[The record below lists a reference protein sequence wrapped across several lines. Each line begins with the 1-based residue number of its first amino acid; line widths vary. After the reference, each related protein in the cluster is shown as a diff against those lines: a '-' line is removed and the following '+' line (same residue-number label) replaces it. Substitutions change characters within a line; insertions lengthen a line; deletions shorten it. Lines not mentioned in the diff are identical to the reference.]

1 MMRKALGKK
10 ILILGVDG
18 MDPSLTRKF
27 VQKGLMPNVKKIID
41 QGAQREDL
49 TMLGGQPTGTPPMWT
64 TLATGAYPVT
74 HGITCFHKQSKEDL
88 DVMEY
93 ALDSRLCKAEQLW
106 NVFAEAGKKTLVWH
120 WPGSAWPPSSESP
133 NLHVVDG
140 TSPGA
145 PNMASAQV
153 EGELVLVASEKTEEI
168 HFRAKAASDG
178 NVPCVITDL
187 KPSSDFK
194 PMSEEVKLLT
204 QRHLILSESDGEMGL
219 SDTPFDVV
227 LSPIKDAKGWVDVPE
242 GAKEFTILLSGGLIR
257 RPSLILKDPNGVY
270 SKVAI
275 YKSKKEKTPI
285 VVLENDVFTREI
297 IDESVKDD
305 VKYSVNRNMRVLE
318 IAEDGSYLK
327 MWISSAMN
335 IVEDSVW
342 YPKHL
347 YKSVTENVGYPPP
360 TSMVGGADKQL
371 ISKCMKENWDSAK
384 DWQAGAINHLIQKE
398 GYDVVFSHF
407 HNIDLQSHMII
418 KYLKDG
424 HANLP
429 KEEYAKFVEE
439 IYIQTDEYIG
449 QFMHLLEED
458 WTICVISDHAAV
470 CPEHGPHFI
479 GDMLGLNVRVM
490 QELGF
495 TALKK
500 DEDGNELPEID
511 WQNTKAIANRAN
523 HIYLNIKGR
532 DKHGII
538 DPKDKFEVE
547 EEIMTALYGY
557 KDKKTGHRVIAM
569 ALRNKDAV
577 LLGLGGP
584 ESGDIIYWT
593 AEGYNYDHFDC
604 LSTTRG
610 YGDTSVSPIF
620 IGVGPGLKKG
630 FATDRIIRQVDFAP
644 TIAVIGG
651 VRMPA
656 QCEGAPVY
664 QILSEEY

>member
-1 MMRKALGKK
+1 MRKALTDK

-18 MDPSLTRKF
+18 LDPRLTVKYLN
-27 VQKGLMPNVKKIID
+27 KGLMPNLKKLID
-41 QGAQREDL
+41 LGAQREDL
-49 TMLGGQPTGTPPMWT
+49 VMLGGQPTGTPPMWT

-120 WPGSAWPPSSESP
+120 WPGSAWPPSSQNP

-145 PNMASAQV
+145 PNMASAQT
-153 EGELVLVASEKTEEI
+153 EGELVLVASDKTEAVY
-168 HFRAKAASDG
+168 FRAKAATDA

-187 KPSSDFK
+187 KPGSDFM
-194 PMSEEVKLLT
+194 PMSEEVKLLS
-204 QRHLILSESDGEMGL
+204 QRHLILKEADGEMGL

-227 LSPIKDAKGWVDVPE
+227 LSPIKDAKGWVAAPAD
-242 GAKEFTILLSGGLIR
+242 AKEFTVLFSGGLIR
-257 RPSLILKDPNGVY
+257 RPSLILKNSQGIYD
-270 SKVAI
+270 KVAI
-275 YKSKKEKTPI
+275 YKSKKEDTPI
-285 VVLENDVFTREI
+285 VVLDNDVFTREI
-297 IDESVKDD
+297 IDESIKDD
-305 VKYSVNRNMRVLE
+305 NHYIVNRNMRVLE
-318 IAEDGSYLK
+318 IAEDGTYLK
-327 MWISSAMN
+327 MWISAAMD
-335 IVEDSVW
+335 IAEDSVW
-342 YPKHL
+342 HPRYL
-347 YKSVTENVGYPPP
+347 YKLVTENVGYPTP
-360 TSMVGGADKQL
+360 TSMVGGADKAL
-371 ISKCMKENWDSAK
+371 ISKCMKANWDSSK
-384 DWQAGAINHLIQKE
+384 DWQATAMNLLIEKE
-398 GYDVVFSHF
+398 NYDVVFSHF
-407 HNIDLQSHMII
+407 HNIDLQSHMIV
-418 KYLKDG
+418 KHMKGNDKLSEAD
-424 HANLP
+424 
-429 KEEYAKFVEE
+429 YAKFVEDV
-439 IYIQTDEYIG
+439 YVQTDEYIAE
-449 QFMHLLEED
+449 FLHLLD
-458 WTICVISDHAAV
+458 KNWTIFVISDHAAV

-479 GDMLGLNVRVM
+479 GDMLGVNVRVM

-500 DEDGNELPEID
+500 DTAGNELPEID
-511 WQNTKAIANRAN
+511 WANTKAIANRAN

-532 DKHGII
+532 DKYGII
-538 DPKDKFEVE
+538 DPKDQYEVE

-557 KDKKTGHRVIAM
+557 KDKKTGHRVIAV

-577 LLGLGGP
+577 LLGMGGP

-604 LSTTRG
+604 LSTTLG

-620 IGVGPGLKKG
+620 IGAGPGLKKG
-630 FATDRIIRQVDFAP
+630 FKTDRIIRQVDFAP
-644 TIAVIGG
+644 TVAVLGG

-664 QILSEEY
+664 QILSEEF

>member
-1 MMRKALGKK
+1 MRKALTDK

-18 MDPSLTRKF
+18 LDPRLTVKY
-27 VQKGLMPNVKKIID
+27 VNKGLMPNLKKLID
-41 QGAQREDL
+41 LGAQREDL
-49 TMLGGQPTGTPPMWT
+49 VMLGGQPTGTPPMWT

-120 WPGSAWPPSSESP
+120 WPGSSWPPSSQNP

-153 EGELVLVASEKTEEI
+153 EGEIVLVASDKTEAV
-168 HFRAKAASDG
+168 HFRAKAATDA

-187 KPSSDFK
+187 KPGSDFM
-194 PMSEEVKLLT
+194 PMSEEVKLLS
-204 QRHLILSESDGEMGL
+204 QRHLILKETDGEMGL

-227 LSPIKDAKGWVDVPE
+227 LSPIKDAKGWVAAPAD
-242 GAKEFTILLSGGLIR
+242 AKEFTVLFSGGLIR
-257 RPSLILKDPNGVY
+257 RPSLILKNSQGIYD
-270 SKVAI
+270 KVAI
-275 YKSKKEKTPI
+275 YKSKKEDTPV
-285 VVLENDVFTREI
+285 VVLDNDVFTREI
-297 IDESVKDD
+297 IDESIKDD
-305 VKYSVNRNMRVLE
+305 IHYIVNRNMRVLE
-318 IAEDGSYLK
+318 IAEDGTYLK
-327 MWISSAMN
+327 MWISAAMN
-335 IVEDSVW
+335 IAEDSVW
-342 YPKHL
+342 HPRYL
-347 YKSVTENVGYPPP
+347 YKLVTENVGYPTP
-360 TSMVGGADKQL
+360 TSMVGGADKAL
-371 ISKCMKENWDSAK
+371 ISKCMKANWDSSK
-384 DWQAGAINHLIQKE
+384 DWQAAAMNLLIEKE
-398 GYDVVFSHF
+398 NYDVVFSHF
-407 HNIDLQSHMII
+407 HNIDLQSHMIV
-418 KYLKDG
+418 KHMKGNAKLSEAD
-424 HANLP
+424 
-429 KEEYAKFVEE
+429 YAKFVEDV
-439 IYIQTDEYIG
+439 YVQTDEYIAE
-449 QFMHLLEED
+449 FLHLLD
-458 WTICVISDHAAV
+458 KNWTIFVISDHAAV

-479 GDMLGLNVRVM
+479 GDMLGVNVRVM

-500 DEDGNELPEID
+500 DAAGNELPEID
-511 WQNTKAIANRAN
+511 WANTKAIANRAN

-532 DKHGII
+532 DKYGII
-538 DPKDKFEVE
+538 DPKDQYEVE

-557 KDKKTGHRVIAM
+557 KDKKTGHRVIAV
-569 ALRNKDAV
+569 ALRNKDAL
-577 LLGLGGP
+577 LLGMGGP

-604 LSTTRG
+604 LSTTLG

-620 IGVGPGLKKG
+620 IGAGPGLKKG
-630 FATDRIIRQVDFAP
+630 FKTDRIIRQVDFAP
-644 TIAVIGG
+644 TIAVLGG

-664 QILSEEY
+664 QILSEEF